1 MTEWTWTAE
10 PTPVWDATKADAF
23 SPAGPGPHGLG
34 APADGD
40 ALGDAWWQVTTADG
54 AIAGYGRLDDT
65 WGDAEVLVA
74 VVPAFRGHGVGSWAM
89 NKLADEAAARS
100 LNYVYNVVP
109 VGDPDREAVTR
120 WLGAQ
125 GFDARDT
132 GELRRRVTIR
142 AATTAPSQ

>member
-10 PTPVWDATKADAF
+10 PTPVWDEPKADAF
-23 SPAGPGPHGLG
+23 SPAGPTVHGLG
-34 APADGD
+34 SPSPGD
-40 ALGDAWWQVTTADG
+40 ALGDAWWRVESADG
-54 AIAGYGRLDDT
+54 EVAAYGRLDDT

-74 VVPAFRGHGVGSWAM
+74 VVPAFRTRGVGSWAM
-89 NKLADEAAARS
+89 DKLADEAAARS

-109 VGDPDREAVTR
+109 ESHPDREGVRA
-120 WLGAQ
+120 WLATQ

-132 GELRRRVTIR
+132 GELRRRVTTK